1 HGPGTISD
9 ALVAIPSR
17 SAWYTPTLAACEDPR
32 SSAVTISSDVPAGW
46 PSRST
51 RPLPLPRP
59 GPATRRPYRR
69 ATAPGYGA
77 RVPYGI
83 TVPFDG
89 VPLGEQRSWWEECAE
104 LGYTDLWSVETNG
117 ADAFVPLALA
127 AVWTPRLR
135 LGTAIVP
142 VFTRGPALLAQSA
155 ATLATLA
162 PGRFAL
168 GVGSSTEPI
177 VTRWNGIAFE
187 EPYLRTR
194 DVVRFLKAALAGERV
209 DEAYDT
215 FTVRG
220 FRLALVP
227 EVVPPILVAAL
238 RPGMLHMAA
247 READGVIINWLSAS
261 DVKTVVAEV
270 GPGKE
275 VVCRIF
281 VCPSDDAETVRKA
294 ARFTMASY
302 LTVPV
307 YSAFHDWLGRGTLL
321 AGLRERWAAG

>member
-1 HGPGTISD
+1 
-9 ALVAIPSR
+9 V
-17 SAWYTPTLAACEDPR
+17 
-32 SSAVTISSDVPAGW
+32 
-46 PSRST
+46 
-51 RPLPLPRP
+51 
-59 GPATRRPYRR
+59 R
-69 ATAPGYGA
+69 A
-77 RVPYGI
+77 VPYGI

-89 VPLGEQRSWWEECAE
+89 VPLADQKSWWEECAD
-104 LGYTDLWSVETNG
+104 LGYTDLWSIETNG

-127 AVWTPRLR
+127 AVWVPRVR

-142 VFTRGPALLAQSA
+142 AFTRGPGLLAQSA

-168 GVGSSTEPI
+168 GIGSSTEPI

-187 EPYLRTR
+187 EPYRRTR
-194 DVVRFLKAALAGERV
+194 DVVRFLKAALTGERV

-220 FRLALVP
+220 FRLGLVP

-247 READGVIINWLSAS
+247 READGVIINWLSAA
-261 DVKTVVAEV
+261 DVKTVVGEV

-307 YSAFHDWLGRGTLL
+307 YSAFHDWLGRGPLL
-321 AGLRERWAAG
+321 AGLRERWAAGDRKGALDAIPDEVVDDLVVWGTPAQCRARIDEYVRNGVTTPCLLVLPFGIDLRDAVRSLAPSAR

>member
-1 HGPGTISD
+1 M
-9 ALVAIPSR
+9 
-17 SAWYTPTLAACEDPR
+17 
-32 SSAVTISSDVPAGW
+32 
-46 PSRST
+46 
-51 RPLPLPRP
+51 
-59 GPATRRPYRR
+59 
-69 ATAPGYGA
+69 
-77 RVPYGI
+77 PYGI

-187 EPYLRTR
+187 EPYRRTR

-307 YSAFHDWLGRGTLL
+307 YSAFHDWLGRGPLL
-321 AGLRERWAAG
+321 AGLRERWAAGDRKGALDAIPDEVVDDLVVWGTPAQCRARIDEYVRNGVTTPCLLVLPFGTDLRDAVRSLAPSAR

>member
-1 HGPGTISD
+1 
-9 ALVAIPSR
+9 
-17 SAWYTPTLAACEDPR
+17 
-32 SSAVTISSDVPAGW
+32 
-46 PSRST
+46 
-51 RPLPLPRP
+51 
-59 GPATRRPYRR
+59 
-69 ATAPGYGA
+69 
-77 RVPYGI
+77 
-83 TVPFDG
+83 
-89 VPLGEQRSWWEECAE
+89 
-104 LGYTDLWSVETNG
+104 
-117 ADAFVPLALA
+117 PLALA

-187 EPYLRTR
+187 EPYRRTR

-307 YSAFHDWLGRGTLL
+307 YSAFHDWLGRGPLL
-321 AGLRERWAAG
+321 AGLRERWAAGDRKGALDAIPDEVVDDLVVWGTPAQCRARIDEYVRNGVTTPCLLVLPFGTDLRDAVRSLAPSAR